1 VIGMFSDEI
10 YREEII
16 KLSAGDSLLLYTDGI
31 IEEHSTDYQE
41 MYGVNRLI
49 ESLRGTESF
58 SSSEILHHA
67 LGNLYEFN
75 GYRPQNDDITL
86 ICIKKN

>member
-1 VIGMFSDEI
+1 MFSDEI